1 MNLRMRS
8 LIVLLG
14 MWLTLSMSAQ
24 TIGDDVQPKVPQ
36 FPIEEM
42 DSVVAHQADARYVVV
57 YKGGKCGVYDLV
69 KKENVT
75 KLKYSN
81 LVYGGREEE
90 DGEYYTFF
98 LMDEP
103 ERRGFVRITE
113 STNERMG
120 VWEPKDK

>member
-1 MNLRMRS
+1 MNLGMRG
-8 LIVLLG
+8 LCVLFGTL
-14 MWLTLSMSAQ
+14 LALSMSAQ
-24 TIGDDVQPKVPQ
+24 TSGCDKIPQ
-36 FPIEEM
+36 IPIEKM
-42 DSVVAHQADARYVVV
+42 DSVVAHQVDARYVVV
-57 YKGGKCGVYDLV
+57 YKDGKCGVYDLV